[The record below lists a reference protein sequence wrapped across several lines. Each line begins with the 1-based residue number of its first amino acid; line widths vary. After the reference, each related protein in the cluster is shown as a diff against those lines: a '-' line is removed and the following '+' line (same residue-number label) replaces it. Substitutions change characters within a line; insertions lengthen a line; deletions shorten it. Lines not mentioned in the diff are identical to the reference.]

1 MIAKV
6 EGDEE
11 GMSRQ
16 TEGMRNVLQD
26 LGSCGLDDVSV
37 NKNFNKKSLTLKCQ
51 FLVCFESCL
60 DCHKGLGI
68 NGRQTPAGTIELILH
83 GGVCSLKT
91 LSRMAVRHTLE
102 DPANGGRAKR
112 ESQGRS
118 CRGVLRGRHCRRLC
132 KGEL

>member
-83 GGVCSLKT
+83 GGGL
-91 LSRMAVRHTLE
+91 LIE
-102 DPANGGRAKR
+102 DSVKNGCEAYAGRPC
-112 ESQGRS
+112 Q
-118 CRGVLRGRHCRRLC
+118 RGEG
-132 KGEL
+132 